1 MPQVG
6 RDYVAKILSRGNAA
20 DPMQLFTDFMGRPP
34 DLSALLLR
42 AGLA

>member
-1 MPQVG
+1 
-6 RDYVAKILSRGNAA
+6 VAKVLSRGNAA

-34 DLSALLLR
+34 DLSALLVR